1 MALRNES
8 FSPTFSWPVDCYAD
22 IAESTGLQLL
32 PGEPDLHVTVFHQQ
46 LVVRA
51 HADGLLV
58 TYSSQTPIPQVEH
71 TEKGSSGHV
80 ALTREVPSPFVVT
93 HQGVFVRLDDTPD
106 LQAAL
111 ERRRNPFGDVS
122 AFPAEFQR
130 ELGVFG
136 EMDSFANVQIRTAR
150 DWQCLMGDFLGDR
163 WTPGETRQR
172 STETLGLG
180 RFTPIN
186 TVVRTITF
194 DGDVDYAAGG
204 VRRCV
209 KFSGTMAVD
218 GYPNATKEEYSIFDA
233 DTMRPL
239 ETGAFRTM
247 HGTAPRS
254 ATTAALPLERV
265 VTRRRYRWTSR

>member
-1 MALRNES
+1 
-8 FSPTFSWPVDCYAD
+8 
-22 IAESTGLQLL
+22 
-32 PGEPDLHVTVFHQQ
+32 
-46 LVVRA
+46 
-51 HADGLLV
+51 
-58 TYSSQTPIPQVEH
+58 
-71 TEKGSSGHV
+71 
-80 ALTREVPSPFVVT
+80 VVT